1 MRNRFTITI
10 SDVYGAKQYSFR
22 QVVKRFAVYLI
33 LLIAGLWLLIAGS
46 LFWALETKD
55 EIESKHQHSVELY
68 GERLFELQESFNETL
83 LEKQAVESS
92 VETLGKQIQ
101 GLEELVMGGSDLP
114 PVENVDLEERLR
126 NLQSSAIGQQY
137 LLMMLPNGSAVEDYR
152 GISSSYGMRIH
163 PVTGKRKMH
172 YGIDY
177 KSRQGDAVIATA
189 EGVVMFAGYTDSG
202 FGKMV
207 TIAHANG
214 FKTRYGH
221 LSKINVKLG
230 QFIEKGQKLGEVGTT
245 GLSTGAHL
253 HYEVLFLSKRLNPRP
268 FNDWSLTNFKQIF
281 TEVKQ
286 VPWASFVQAVNF
298 KVRQVEKLLLPEVPK
313 SVESSSI

>member
-221 LSKINVKLG
+221 LSKINVKQG

-313 SVESSSI
+313 SVGSSNI